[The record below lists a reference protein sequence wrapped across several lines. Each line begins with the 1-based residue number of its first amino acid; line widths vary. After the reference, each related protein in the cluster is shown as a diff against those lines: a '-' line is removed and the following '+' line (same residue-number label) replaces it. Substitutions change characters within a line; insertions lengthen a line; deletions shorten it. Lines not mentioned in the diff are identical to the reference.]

1 MLQSTQTNRALAA
14 LIGHAANFKRARLL
28 PWTGIP
34 CGKQLTAHGPPK
46 TRRSMTRWPYSVDS
60 RVEVAGR
67 RAALEEEQEGAEGDT
82 AEQASTDGLMV
93 GC

>member
-1 MLQSTQTNRALAA
+1 
-14 LIGHAANFKRARLL
+14 
-28 PWTGIP
+28 
-34 CGKQLTAHGPPK
+34 
-46 TRRSMTRWPYSVDS
+46 MTRWPYSVDS

-67 RAALEEEQEGAEGDT
+67 RAALEEEQEGAERDT